1 MKPLVSINPATGSL
15 IKSFD
20 QYNERKIDRIIAG
33 AYKAQKNWGSTVLQ
47 LRLACLKR
55 LSEILA
61 DSKKEYASLMAEEMG
76 KPLKQGIGEIE
87 KCIWLCNYFIGN
99 SKNYLSDKIIR
110 TRGQKSFITFKPL
123 GLILGIM
130 PWNFPFWQVFRF
142 SVPSIIAGNGVILK
156 HAPNVQGC
164 AFKIESSFSE
174 AGFPKNLFQNIVISS
189 KRVSNVI
196 KSPKIAAITL
206 TGSTLAGKS
215 VAETSGK
222 VLKKTVLEL
231 GGSDPYIILE
241 DADIEKSINSCIEG
255 RLLNAGQS
263 CISAKRLIV
272 VDKLYDQFLTLL
284 ENKLSKKI
292 MGDPKDDVDL
302 GPMVS
307 IEARKVVHSQVLKSI
322 KNGANLILGGNIPDM
337 QGSFYPITL
346 LSNVKPGMAAFDEE
360 IFGPVFSVIKAENE
374 NNAIDLANNSTFGLG
389 AAVFTKNIK
398 KGEEIAKNR
407 LDAGLCFV
415 NDFVKSD
422 PRLPFGGVKQ
432 SGYGRELSIYGLLEF
447 INIKTIVINDD

>member
-1 MKPLVSINPATGSL
+1 MRPLLSINPSTGSI
-15 IKSFD
+15 IKSFNQYSEKKLD
-20 QYNERKIDRIIAG
+20 QIIAS
-33 AYKAQKNWGSTVLQ
+33 AHKAQKTWEKTDLNLKLV
-47 LRLACLKR
+47 CLKH

-61 DSKKEYASLMAEEMG
+61 DSKRDYASLMAEEMG
-76 KPLKQGIGEIE
+76 KPFKQGTGEIE
-87 KCIWLCNYFIGN
+87 KCIWLCNYFINN
-99 SKNYLSDKIIR
+99 SKNYLKEKNVK
-110 TRGQKSFITFKPL
+110 TKGQKSFIIFKPL
-123 GLILGIM
+123 GLILGVM

-142 SVPSIIAGNGVILK
+142 SVPGIIAGNGVILK

-174 AGFPKNLFQNIVISS
+174 AGFPKNLLQNIVISS
-189 KRVSNVI
+189 KRVSDVI
-196 KSPKIAAITL
+196 KNPKIAAITL
-206 TGSTLAGKS
+206 TGSATAGKS
-215 VAETSGK
+215 VAKTSAR

-241 DADIEKSINSCIEG
+241 DADIEASINSCING

-272 VDKLYDQFLTLL
+272 VDKLYDRFIKSLEFKLT
-284 ENKLSKKI
+284 KKI

-307 IEARKVVHSQVLKSI
+307 IEAREAVHSQVLKSI
-322 KNGANLILGGNIPDM
+322 KNGAKLILGGKIPDM
-337 QGSFYPITL
+337 PGAFYPVTL

-360 IFGPVFSVIKAENE
+360 IFGPVFSVIKAKNE
-374 NNAIDLANNSTFGLG
+374 NNAIDLANDSPFGLG
-389 AAVFTKNIK
+389 AAVFTKNIQ

-447 INIKTIVINDD
+447 VNIKTIVINDD